1 MLTIPIGFEEK
12 VKSLI
17 LNFLWSGRKNK
28 VKYSTIIGTKN
39 VGGLDFPDIKSQL
52 EAQSIMSIKHLID
65 GNTNNSPWK
74 HIPLYHLKHIGGSQ
88 GIRHNFNVKLIAK
101 TIPPFYQKC
110 LLDWAKLFKVEP
122 TNGLRIMSQPVVN
135 NRHIMSN
142 MNLKF
147 IKFLTDNNILTVEN
161 LIRKNGKFKTL
172 SDIVSSNTKLYNQ
185 HYLSWSSVTSSV
197 PTEWTNIVCNS
208 PKPLPEPIDLT
219 VNIYSNDDTV
229 LSITKITSKF
239 IYSMLVSKI
248 TEEATAKR
256 KLFNIYSDRNIDDL
270 WKNACLN
277 IYESSIDTY
286 ARYFQFKI
294 LHNYLAVKKICMVE
308 SGKWKLID
316 SPRCNYCKTDIES
329 IKHLFCE
336 CHVTRTF

>member
-88 GIRHNFNVKLIAK
+88 GIRHNFNVKLIPK

-161 LIRKNGKFKTL
+161 LIRKIGKFKTL

-294 LHNYLAVKKICMVE
+294 LHNYLAVKKICI
-308 SGKWKLID
+308 SG
-316 SPRCNYCKTDIES
+316 N
-329 IKHLFCE
+329 
-336 CHVTRTF
+336 